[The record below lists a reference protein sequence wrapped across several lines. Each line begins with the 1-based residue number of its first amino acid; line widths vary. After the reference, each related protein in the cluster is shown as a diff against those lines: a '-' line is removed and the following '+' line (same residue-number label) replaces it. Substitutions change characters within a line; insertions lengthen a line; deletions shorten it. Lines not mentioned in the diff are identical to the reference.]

1 MEKIVTV
8 KERGMVPIPPNL
20 ARKLNIKDGTKLVV
34 REHGAGLLYIP
45 IVDIEEFFGK
55 DSKELG
61 YSIIKEI
68 YEDRRREGAREEISR
83 EERYKSI

>member
-1 MEKIVTV
+1 MENTVTV
-8 KERGMVPIPPNL
+8 TSRGMVTIPAKL
-20 ARKLNIKDGTKLVV
+20 RKKLNIKDGTKFVV

-45 IVDIEEFFGK
+45 VIDIEDLFGK

-68 YEDRRREGAREEISR
+68 HEDRRREREREKTSREEI
-83 EERYKSI
+83 

>member
-1 MEKIVTV
+1 MENTV
-8 KERGMVPIPPNL
+8 IITKKGMLSIPTKL
-20 ARKLNIKDGTKLVV
+20 RKKLNIKDGTKFVV

-68 YEDRRREGAREEISR
+68 HEDRRS
-83 EERYKSI
+83 